1 MQENLKLKC
10 KINTLQGRAS
20 NKTEI
25 QQTDAFAGFFLMT
38 EGEGFEPPW
47 ACALTV
53 FKFDYF
59 TAATHK

>member
-1 MQENLKLKC
+1 MQENLKFKC
-10 KINTLQGRAS
+10 KINALEGRAS

-25 QQTDAFAGFFLMT
+25 QQTDASAGFSLMA

-53 FKFDYF
+53 FK
-59 TAATHK
+59 TAPL